1 MVDIVACD
9 ARNQAIEIGSHVKY
23 VGTHTRGKV
32 KEIKTDGDRHW
43 VLLDSTNLF
52 YDPRHLELVNE
63 TAEKVEDKEV
73 QSLEEFRQR
82 LEEKREYL
90 QTARESYDEPGG

>member
-1 MVDIVACD
+1 MDDIVTCD
-9 ARNQAIEIGSHVKY
+9 ARNQAITVGAHVKY

-32 KEIKTDGDRHW
+32 KEIKIDGDHQW

-52 YDPRHLELVNE
+52 YDPRHVELVNE
-63 TAEKVEDKEV
+63 KAEKVADKEV
-73 QSLEEFRQR
+73 QSLEEFRHR

-90 QTARESYDEPGG
+90 QTARETFDEPGG